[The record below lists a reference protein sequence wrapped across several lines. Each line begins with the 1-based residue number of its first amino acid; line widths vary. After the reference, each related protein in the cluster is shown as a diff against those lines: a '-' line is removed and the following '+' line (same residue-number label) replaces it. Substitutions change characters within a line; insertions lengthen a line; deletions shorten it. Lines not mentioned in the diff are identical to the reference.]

1 VAEDDGE
8 DVQHRDRERNGRQRR
23 SRHHESVGVGIEI
36 HEPQIEDIEDSRKGS
51 IIARAD
57 AAGYPS
63 IEASLE
69 FGRCAGSAESRP
81 CAAPPTRI
89 ASPP

>member
-1 VAEDDGE
+1 VNATDVSAAVATTKAWVLG
-8 DVQHRDRERNGRQRR
+8 
-23 SRHHESVGVGIEI
+23 SSI